1 MGCSREVGSTEQLRY
16 AILVMVGV
24 TGAKASTQRGEF
36 YSMFLD
42 KMHEQNIDLAR
53 YSTNQ
58 VYESTTFTFESNLG
72 YHLSS

>member
-24 TGAKASTQRGEF
+24 TGAKTSTQRGEF
-36 YSMFLD
+36 YSTFLD
-42 KMHEQNIDLAR
+42 KMHGQNIDLAR

-58 VYESTTFTFESNLG
+58 VYESTAFTFESNLG

>member
-24 TGAKASTQRGEF
+24 TGAKTSTQRGEF

-42 KMHEQNIDLAR
+42 
-53 YSTNQ
+53 
-58 VYESTTFTFESNLG
+58 
-72 YHLSS
+72 